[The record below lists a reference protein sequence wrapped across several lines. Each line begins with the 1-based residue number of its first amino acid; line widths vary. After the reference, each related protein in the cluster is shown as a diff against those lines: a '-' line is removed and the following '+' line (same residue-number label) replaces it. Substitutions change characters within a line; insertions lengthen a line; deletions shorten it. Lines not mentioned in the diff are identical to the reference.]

1 MKTNDLNS
9 SNSFANTLKADF
21 YKLGKMK
28 SVYIAA
34 AIMFGLIL
42 ITFVSVVALAHLS
55 DADSQSD
62 ILSLFGSSI
71 LFGFVKSANIE
82 LLVTII
88 IGIFVGKEFSNG
100 TVRLSVARGA
110 DRLQIYFSK
119 LISIIVLIFGYMVG
133 SLLVCGILTAIIG
146 YSEPFTSLIFA
157 RLMRTF
163 GLSFVALIASASI
176 YMMIAFLT
184 RSSGAALGASIG
196 IYILIEIVVSII
208 VLILESKGLNDTV
221 IYFPLQQLSLCVS
234 DQEMEV
240 ATAMKLLFMP
250 IGYMAVST
258 LVGLLT
264 FLKRDIK

>member
-9 SNSFANTLKADF
+9 SNSFVNTLRADL

-42 ITFVSVVALAHLS
+42 ITFVSVVALARLS
-55 DADSQSD
+55 DTDSQAD

-71 LFGFVKSANIE
+71 LFGFAKSANIE

-88 IGIFVGKEFSNG
+88 IGIFIGKDFSNG
-100 TVRLSVARGA
+100 TVRLTVARGG

-119 LISIIVLIFGYMVG
+119 LISIFVLILGYMIG
-133 SLLVCGILTAIIG
+133 SLLICGILTAIIG
-146 YSEPFTSLIFA
+146 YSEPFTGLIFA

-163 GLSFVALIASASI
+163 GLSFVALMASASI
-176 YMMIAFLT
+176 YIMIAFLT

-196 IYILIEIVVSII
+196 IYILIGIVVSII
-208 VLILESKGLNDTV
+208 VVILESRGFNDAA
-221 IYFPLQQLSLCVS
+221 IYFPLQQLSFCVS
-234 DQEMEV
+234 DQPMSV
-240 ATAMKLLFMP
+240 ADAMKLLFMP
-250 IGYMAVST
+250 IAYLGISSCIGIA
-258 LVGLLT
+258 T

>member
-1 MKTNDLNS
+1 MKNTNNLS
-9 SNSFANTLKADF
+9 TNSFANTLRADL

-42 ITFVSVVALAHLS
+42 IAFASIVVLS
-55 DADSQSD
+55 HFSEADSQEE
-62 ILSLFGSSI
+62 IMALFGSSL
-71 LFGFVKSANIE
+71 LFGFAKSAYIE

-88 IGIFVGKEFSNG
+88 IGIFIGKEFSDG
-100 TVRLSVARGA
+100 TVRLIVARGA

-119 LISIIVLIFGYMVG
+119 FITMLILVLGYMAG
-133 SLLVCGILTAIIG
+133 SLLVCGVLTAIIG
-146 YSEPFTSLIFA
+146 YSEPFTALVFA

-163 GLSFVALIASASI
+163 GLSFVALMASVSI
-176 YMMIAFLT
+176 YMMIVFLT

-208 VLILESKGLNDTV
+208 TLVLESKGFTDT
-221 IYFPLQQLSLCVS
+221 IKYFPLQQLSLCIS
-234 DQEMEV
+234 AQPMEV
-240 ATAMKLLFMP
+240 GNAMALLFMP
-250 IGYMAVST
+250 IAYT
-258 LVGLLT
+258 LISSFVGIIT